1 MNKLDFFKYSALG
14 LLLTNTLLLGVL
26 FFRPGGP
33 PPPHVRPEQW
43 VMERLNLNDQQQQE
57 FQSLVKDHRKAVKD
71 KQQKLLV
78 AKQELYQ
85 SLGNT
90 ATTQET
96 DKLLLQVDRAQ
107 QEMERLHFNHFE
119 AVRNLCRP
127 DQMKAFQSL
136 TDELSDLFMNR
147 RR

>member
-1 MNKLDFFKYSALG
+1 
-14 LLLTNTLLLGVL
+14 
-26 FFRPGGP
+26 
-33 PPPHVRPEQW
+33 
-43 VMERLNLNDQQQQE
+43 MERLNLNDQQQQE